1 MVAVCVLTSWCHSIS
16 LPPANEVWDKVIFLP
31 PAMKLG
37 QGYVFT
43 DICHSVNRG
52 ELSASVHAGIPPPTA
67 DTPLEADT
75 SQEQTPPSPRADTPH
90 PPEQTPPRSR
100 HPTPEADTPRA
111 DTPRAD
117 TPWSRHTPRADTPQS
132 QSMLG
137 DTVNTWA
144 VCILLECN
152 LVTPVCHSVHRGVCL
167 VAGGVCGS

>member
-1 MVAVCVLTSWCHSIS
+1 MFLQTSVILLTGGNC
-16 LPPANEVWDKVIFLP
+16 LPQCMLGYHP
-31 PAMKLG
+31 P
-37 QGYVFT
+37 
-43 DICHSVNRG
+43 D
-52 ELSASVHAGIPPPTA
+52 A
-67 DTPLEADT
+67 DTPQSRHPLEADM
-75 SQEQTPPSPRADTPH
+75 SQEQTPPQSRHPLPPRADTPH

-100 HPTPEADTPRA
+100 HPTSGADTPRA
-111 DTPRAD
+111 DTPQ
-117 TPWSRHTPRADTPQS
+117 SRHPLEQTPPRADTPQS